1 MGRVRPSPCKR
12 IRVEMAR
19 SHDRPDG
26 CARIRRTTR
35 RTDSAYRMTSLSANR
50 LINRTRIRPL
60 PLTTTPLSCLF
71 SSREA
76 KITRNSAKDSFFF
89 FFSTS
94 RNFPFLLCA
103 KSLTTN
109 MYDWKIV
116 SKKIL
121 SNLDRQVPSSLL
133 FPTFVLTV
141 YVRVKTYVRIVHR
154 SRLCQVDSVCKTCEN
169 SERRSDI
176 YRYAQCV
183 TRAFKRILSL
193 LYDVAFTYPAVVA
206 RFWLEHYPSIS
217 FSLSFSLS
225 PSFSIYLR
233 SCGTKGRAQQFEMN
247 CPQLNNK
254 PIRACIQRA
263 YMYVRN
269 TLETE

>member
-1 MGRVRPSPCKR
+1 MDARGYVERHVER
-12 IRVEMAR
+12 I
-19 SHDRPDG
+19 
-26 CARIRRTTR
+26 ARIGWRHYPRTGLSIEQGFVPFRWRPRRCPV
-35 RTDSAYRMTSLSANR
+35 YFHLWKQR
-50 LINRTRIRPL
+50 LLGIAR
-60 PLTTTPLSCLF
+60 
-71 SSREA
+71 
-76 KITRNSAKDSFFF
+76 KILFF